1 MTQMRWLFRPQAP
14 IQAAKELAESLKTSQ
29 SFPLPI
35 AHILLNRNITSFE
48 SARTYFKPDFREIH
62 DPYLMCDMEK
72 AVERILNARANN
84 EKILLFGDYDVDG
97 TTAVTLLCLFFE
109 NWQVNFDYYIP
120 DRYQEGYGVSYK
132 GIDYAKEIGASLI
145 ISLDCGIKAIE
156 QVNYARLK
164 EIDFIICDHHTPGA
178 TLPKAIAILDP
189 MRPDCAYPY
198 KSLSGCGVG
207 FKLLQALQPRFEAAG
222 YKSNMGSTPPMEAY
236 SDLVTLSIACDIV
249 PVTGE
254 NRTIAYFG
262 LRKIRSN
269 PLKGISAIM
278 AQAHS
283 EREWDISD
291 LVFFIGPRVNAA
303 GRLSHAKEAVE
314 VLLGKNEALQA
325 LAEQLQQSNEARK
338 TLDRTTTEEALGM
351 ILKDKNYSQK
361 SSTVLY
367 HPEWHKGIIG
377 IVASRLIEH
386 HYRPTVVLTKSEDG
400 SLVGSARSVSGFDLY
415 QTLSACTEHIQQFG
429 GHAYAAGLSI
439 REEDFER
446 FTHKFDEEV
455 AQTLTPD
462 QKSPVLY
469 IDHTLEFPQI
479 TDRFIR
485 LIGRMAPFGPKNNKP
500 VFVTKNVEVKHVR
513 ILKECHVK
521 FVLEKDNC
529 ILEAIGFNLAEKWE
543 GLNTRF
549 LHIAYQPIFNTWNNK
564 TRINLRLKDI
574 KHPDEN
580 I

>member
-1 MTQMRWLFRPQAP
+1 MTQTRWLFRPQASVE
-14 IQAAKELAESLKTSQ
+14 AAKELAESLKTRQ
-29 SFPLPI
+29 AFPLSI
-35 AHILLNRNITSFE
+35 AHILLNRNIDSFE
-48 SARTYFKPDFREIH
+48 AAKTYFKPDFREIH
-62 DPYLMCDMEK
+62 DPYLMCDMDV
-72 AVERILNARANN
+72 AVERIMKSCINN

-97 TTAVTLLCLFFE
+97 TTAVTLLSLFFD
-109 NWQVNFDYYIP
+109 NWGIDFDYYIP

-132 GIDYAKEIGASLI
+132 GIDYAKEIGAGLI

-156 QVNYARLK
+156 QVNYAK
-164 EIDFIICDHHTPGA
+164 VSKIDFIICDHHTPGA
-178 TLPKAIAILDP
+178 TLPKAVAILDP
-189 MRPDCAYPY
+189 MRSDCKYPY
-198 KSLSGCGVG
+198 KYLSGCGVG
-207 FKLLQALQPRFEAAG
+207 FKLIQALQPRLAVEGFH
-222 YKSNMGSTPPMEAY
+222 SAY
-236 SDLVTLSIACDIV
+236 GDKAPLEVFSDLVTLSIACDIV
-249 PVTGE
+249 PITGE
-254 NRTIAYFG
+254 NRTIAYYG
-262 LRKIRSN
+262 LQKLRKN

-278 AQAHS
+278 AQAKS

-314 VLLGKNEALQA
+314 VLLGKNEALKA
-325 LAEQLQQSNEARK
+325 LAEQLQQSNEERK
-338 TLDRTTTEEALGM
+338 SLDKLTTEEALQM
-351 ILKDKNYSQK
+351 IFQDETYDQK
-361 SSTVLY
+361 SSTVLFN
-367 HPEWHKGIIG
+367 PDWHKGIIG
-377 IVASRLIEH
+377 IVASRIIEH
-386 HYRPTVVLTKSEDG
+386 HYRPTIILTKSEDG
-400 SLVGSARSVSGFDLY
+400 NLVGSARSVAGFDLY
-415 QTLSACTEHIQQFG
+415 QALNACKEHIQQFG

-446 FTHKFDEEV
+446 FTRKFDEEV
-455 AQTLTPD
+455 TQTLTPE

-469 IDHTLEFPQI
+469 IDHVLEFPEI

-500 VFVTKNVEVKHVR
+500 VFVTEQVEVKHAR
-513 ILKECHVK
+513 ILKEAHVK

-529 ILEAIGFNLAEKWE
+529 QIEAIGFNLAQKWE
-543 GLNTRF
+543 NMGTGF